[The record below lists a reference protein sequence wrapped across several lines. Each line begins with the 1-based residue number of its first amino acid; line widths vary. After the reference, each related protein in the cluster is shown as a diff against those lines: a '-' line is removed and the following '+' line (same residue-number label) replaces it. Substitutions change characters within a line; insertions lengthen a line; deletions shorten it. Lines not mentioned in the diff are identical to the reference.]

1 MYPCKFY
8 HIENR
13 CNMSTNCRFSHSPIA
28 PDFYNEYMKDNKDH
42 ILKAYKENK
51 LSNKVDIFLFRI

>member
-42 ILKAYKENK
+42 ILKAYK
-51 LSNKVDIFLFRI
+51 

>member
-1 MYPCKFY
+1 MVYTSIQHPY
-8 HIENR
+8 NDHIENH

-42 ILKAYKENK
+42 ILKAYK
-51 LSNKVDIFLFRI
+51 